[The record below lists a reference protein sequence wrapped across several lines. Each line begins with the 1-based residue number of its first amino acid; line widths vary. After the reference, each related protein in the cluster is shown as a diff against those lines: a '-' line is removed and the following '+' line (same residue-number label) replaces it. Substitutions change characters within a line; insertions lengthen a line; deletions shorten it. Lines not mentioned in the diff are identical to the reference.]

1 MEDLD
6 EEARARRRKE
16 QIEYRNK
23 KRFSN
28 IFMIGATLFNIV
40 ETFVIIIALLVLG
53 IFILTKT
60 CNPETAAFSNIL
72 GVLVIVLSF
81 GGLVLGFLVYKKVTG
96 WVIKRFNLEDKL
108 LDSIKMHY
116 QKKTKEEKEAELK
129 R

>member
-6 EEARARRRKE
+6 EEAKARRRKE

-28 IFMIGATLFNIV
+28 IFMIVATLFNIV
-40 ETFVIIIALLVLG
+40 ETFAIIIALLVLG

-60 CNPETAAFSNIL
+60 CNPETSAFSNIL

-81 GGLVLGFLVYKKVTG
+81 GGLFLGFIVYKKVTG
-96 WVIKRFNLEDKL
+96 WFIKKFNLEDKL
-108 LDSIKMHY
+108 LDSIKIHY
-116 QKKTKEEKEAELK
+116 QKKTEEEKEAELK
-129 R
+129 K